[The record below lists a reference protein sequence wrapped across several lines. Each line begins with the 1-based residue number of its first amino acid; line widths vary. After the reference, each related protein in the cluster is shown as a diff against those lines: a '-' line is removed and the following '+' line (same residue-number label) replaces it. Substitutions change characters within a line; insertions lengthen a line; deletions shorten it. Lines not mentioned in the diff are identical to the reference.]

1 MIRHHDCYEVACDT
15 PDCDMWATSEHETPL
30 FDSPE
35 EAIGYVVAA
44 GGSHIDGFLR
54 CHQCAAAHQCEQD
67 GHEWGAGELLPG
79 VSTIR
84 QRCERCLEDRLLAM
98 A

>member
-1 MIRHHDCYEVACDT
+1 MIRHHNCYEVACDT
-15 PDCDMWATSEHETPL
+15 PGCDMWATSEHETPL

-35 EAIGYVVAA
+35 EAIGYVVAE

-54 CHQCAAAHQCEQD
+54 CHQCEQD
-67 GHEWGAGELLPG
+67 GHEWGTSELMPG
-79 VSTIR
+79 VLTIR
-84 QRCERCLEDRLLAM
+84 QRCGRCLEDRLLAM